1 MIKKILLGI
10 ALNGLALFGVTYFL
24 TDVQYTGGIKFFL
37 LGGLIIGVLNTF
49 IKPLMK
55 LLSFPF
61 MIMTIGLFSIIINA
75 IIFWLT
81 VKLVNVIHIADVTM
95 TVSGA
100 LTYVIAALVF
110 GIVNWLIHIII
121 KNK

>member
-1 MIKKILLGI
+1 MIKKIIIGI
-10 ALNGLALFGVTYFL
+10 VLNGLALFAVTYFL
-24 TDVQYTGGIKFFL
+24 PEVQYTGGIKFFVI
-37 LGGLIIGVLNTF
+37 GGLIIGILNTF

-61 MIMTIGLFSIIINA
+61 LIMTVGLFAIVINA

-81 VKLVNVIHIADVTM
+81 VKLVNVIHISDVTM
-95 TVSGA
+95 AVSGVG
-100 LTYVIAALVF
+100 TYIIAALVF